1 MRYSSSTVNMSGNA
15 ARGIAVAFVALGAV
29 LAVAAI
35 VVNSITSSA
44 WAERTERV
52 PGTVVDV
59 RETFGSMDSQ
69 PGALRGRNYCPIVQ
83 YTVEGTQY
91 LLESAVC
98 GNGRP
103 DLGAEVTVRYSPNDP
118 GDGVI
123 ESWKSR
129 WLAVTI
135 LTGIGAGFI
144 VFGGLAYVLFRSKR
158 RMVSGPVPYGPAPG
172 YGTPSFPL
180 APPGTVG
187 LERGA
192 VDILVARVEQ
202 AYQALSVGRR
212 PTLTSHELTQTQL
225 MPAPGEGFGY
235 DRQAVEAYLA
245 SARSYLQ
252 QVETH

>member
-1 MRYSSSTVNMSGNA
+1 MSGNA

-29 LAVAAI
+29 LAVVAI

-44 WAERTERV
+44 WAERTEKV

-59 RETFGSMDSQ
+59 RESLSISSGES
-69 PGALRGRNYCPIVQ
+69 GALRRRNYCPIVQ

-91 LLESAVC
+91 LLESRLC
-98 GNGRP
+98 GNRRP
-103 DLGAEVTVRYSPNDP
+103 DLGAQLTVRYSPSDP

-129 WLAVTI
+129 WLVVTI
-135 LTGIGAGFI
+135 LTGIGAGFV
-144 VFGGLAYVLFRSKR
+144 VFGGLVYVVFRSKR
-158 RMVSGPVPYGPAPG
+158 RMVADPVPYGPASG
-172 YGTPSFPL
+172 YGMPSFPP
-180 APPGTVG
+180 ARVGTVG

-192 VDILVARVEQ
+192 VDSLVARVEQ

-212 PTLTSHELTQTQL
+212 PTVTSHELAQTQL

-245 SARSYLQ
+245 SARNYLQ